1 MSKFL
6 CPLCFFSIFHALF
19 LVVRS
24 ENQHRSA
31 PYPLFNHE
39 QMVKDDVFKHESF
52 KSCSYTPMESSKLV
66 VVLII
71 IDFAGYFR
79 QPHLKIL
86 TLSPLCFSLPLEEL
100 VRTDLYI
107 TRLGCYWEKYLACL
121 MRNFHSVYLFINQLE
136 MLLMKVDQARAS
148 CPRSP
153 ARTLLQACTVRAGLC
168 MSSCWQRFYPFIC
181 MGKDGILYAPS

>member
-1 MSKFL
+1 
-6 CPLCFFSIFHALF
+6 
-19 LVVRS
+19 
-24 ENQHRSA
+24 
-31 PYPLFNHE
+31 
-39 QMVKDDVFKHESF
+39 
-52 KSCSYTPMESSKLV
+52 MESSKLV
-66 VVLII
+66 VVLTI

-100 VRTDLYI
+100 VRTELYI
-107 TRLGCYWEKYLACL
+107 TRLGCYWEKYLDCL

-136 MLLMKVDQARAS
+136 MLLMKVDQAKAS

-153 ARTLLQACTVRAGLC
+153 ARTHLQACTVTAWLC